1 MFLYMIK
8 RVHLLTVLAVFLP
21 AQYRADSIPA
31 GTDSSAYAVNTS
43 AQLDVQRDLRAIDK
57 NATEAEDGERGRFP
71 VIGESLASSSSGK
84 RKVGEIVPEA
94 VHVPENLEASHLENN
109 QALIESMEKWIES
122 IEKEGQK
129 IEISE
134 VKAIASL
141 LLDDFHI
148 SQKLGR
154 NKLERYKLELMLIGH
169 EIFTQLERRDPQWQ
183 TTNRRIRNE
192 RGNGRSD
199 VMSIAKLVKSVGAI
213 DKSDWYPSWVTFC
226 RSSHLKF
233 DELYVKI
240 LWLKISGQNK
250 LEMEDLAYMAAGSEY
265 FKNVR
270 RVAKLSAAKEK
281 ASSVQPVPTRQNEK
295 MVADPGQDKD
305 EIDPTIDDFLDDPK
319 FMAKLLKFAKVKG
332 LTPELVRKRARH
344 DLVAD
349 LLKKEAKKKRS
360 E

>member
-1 MFLYMIK
+1 M
-8 RVHLLTVLAVFLP
+8 P

-122 IEKEGQK
+122 IEEGQK

-134 VKAIASL
+134 VEAIASL
-141 LLDDFHI
+141 LLDDSHI

-226 RSSHLKF
+226 RNSQLKF
-233 DELYVKI
+233 GELYVKL
-240 LWLKISGQNK
+240 LWLHVSGQNK
-250 LEMEDLAYMAAGSEY
+250 LGLEELAYMAAGSEY
-265 FKNVR
+265 FKSIQN

-281 ASSVQPVPTRQNEK
+281 ASSVQPVPTRQNEN
-295 MVADPGQDKD
+295 MVPDPGQDKD
-305 EIDPTIDDFLDDPK
+305 EIDPTIDDFLDDPR
-319 FMAKLLKFAKVKG
+319 FMVKLLKFAKVKG